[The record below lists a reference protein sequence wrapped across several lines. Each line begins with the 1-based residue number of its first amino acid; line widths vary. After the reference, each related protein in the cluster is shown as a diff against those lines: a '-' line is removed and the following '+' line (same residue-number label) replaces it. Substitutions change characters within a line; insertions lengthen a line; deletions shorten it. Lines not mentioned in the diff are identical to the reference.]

1 MPTGQVKWFSNKKG
15 FGFIN
20 SEEGEDI
27 FVHFSAIQ
35 VDEGVFKTLYQD
47 DKVEFEVVE
56 GKDGRP
62 QANNV
67 VVTEKAPRK
76 KFSRKKPQKSEN

>member
-1 MPTGQVKWFSNKKG
+1 MINQIFY
-15 FGFIN
+15 GFIN

-27 FVHFSAIQ
+27 FVHYSTIQ
-35 VDEGVFKTLYQD
+35 VEEGVFKTLYQD

-67 VVTEKAPRK
+67 VITEKAPRK
-76 KFSRKKPQKSEN
+76 RFKRRNDEDSE

>member
-1 MPTGQVKWFSNKKG
+1 MATGSVKWFSNKKG
-15 FGFIN
+15 YGFIS

-27 FVHFSAIQ
+27 FVHYSAIQ
-35 VDEGVFKTLYQD
+35 VEEGVFKTLYQD
-47 DKVEFEVVE
+47 DKVDFEVVE

-67 VVTEKAPRK
+67 VITEKAPRK
-76 KFSRKKPQKSEN
+76 RFKRRNNDSE